1 MEKKSL
7 KLNATSEEDLKV
19 ISAHLQDS
27 ITQVKNIAHLK
38 KNRIF
43 LIQFNRF
50 MWEDIEKGVFRKNK
64 RVQSILKFENVI
76 NVYSMNLSQKNEDR
90 FLDFLAI
97 ETKFLSDKNYEIK
110 LNFAGGILIKLNS
123 EVIECF
129 LEDISDPWETK
140 NKPKLDSFND

>member
-1 MEKKSL
+1 MSNKNL
-7 KLNATSEEDLKV
+7 KLLANSEEDLRV

-50 MWEDIEKGVFRKNK
+50 MWEDIEKGVFRKN
-64 RVQSILKFENVI
+64 RRIQSVLKFDNILDVF
-76 NVYSMNLSQKNEDR
+76 SMNINQNKSDR

-97 ETKFLSDKNYEIK
+97 ETKCLSDKSYQIK
-110 LNFAGGILIKLNS
+110 LNFAGGILIKLNA
-123 EVIECF
+123 EIIECF
-129 LEDISDPWETK
+129 LEDQGDSWETR
-140 NKPKLDSFND
+140 NKPKNIFND

>member
-1 MEKKSL
+1 MDRKNL
-7 KLNATSEEDLKV
+7 KLIGTSEDDIKV

-38 KNRIF
+38 KNKIF

-64 RVQSILKFENVI
+64 RIISVLKFENVI
-76 NVYSMNLSQKNEDR
+76 NVNSKNLNQKNTER

-97 ETKFLSDKNYEIK
+97 ETKLLSDKNYEVK
-110 LNFAGGILIKLNS
+110 LNLEI
-123 EVIECF
+123 IECF

-140 NKPKLDSFND
+140 NKPKHDLFND

>member
-1 MEKKSL
+1 MCIRDS
-7 KLNATSEEDLKV
+7 
-19 ISAHLQDS
+19 LQDS

-50 MWEDIEKGVFRKNK
+50 MWEDIEKGVFRKN
-64 RVQSILKFENVI
+64 RRIQSVLKFDNILDVF
-76 NVYSMNLSQKNEDR
+76 SMNINQNKSDR

-97 ETKFLSDKNYEIK
+97 ETKLLSDKNYEVK
-110 LNFAGGILIKLNS
+110 LNFAGDILIKLNL
-123 EVIECF
+123 EIIECF

-140 NKPKLDSFND
+140 NKPKHDLFHD

>member
-1 MEKKSL
+1 MSYKNL
-7 KLNATSEEDLKV
+7 KLFANSEEDLRV

-50 MWEDIEKGVFRKNK
+50 MWEDVEKGVFRKNK
-64 RVQSILKFENVI
+64 RILSVLKFENV
-76 NVYSMNLSQKNEDR
+76 VSVSSKNLNQKKTDH

-97 ETKFLSDKNYEIK
+97 ESKLLSDKSYEII
-110 LNFAGGILIKLNS
+110 LHFAENKLIKINS
-123 EVIECF
+123 EVIDCF
-129 LEDISDPWETK
+129 LDDQGEPWETK
-140 NKPKLDSFND
+140 NKPKHDIFNE